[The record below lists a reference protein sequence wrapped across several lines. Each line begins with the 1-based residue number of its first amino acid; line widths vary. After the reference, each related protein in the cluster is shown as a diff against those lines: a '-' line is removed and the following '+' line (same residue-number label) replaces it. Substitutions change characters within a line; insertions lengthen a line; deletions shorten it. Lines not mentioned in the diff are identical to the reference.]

1 MKSEEQIATLRLHN
15 QRLIGDSSLKNPA
28 KVVQWLVAVQA
39 QDYYGAKWGLGQRMR
54 GASDEAIE
62 QAFAS
67 GAILRTHVM
76 RPTWHF
82 VTPAD
87 IRWLL
92 KLTAPR
98 VDALNSHYYRKLELN
113 AAVFKQTNKALARA
127 LRDGKHLTRK
137 ELREVISRAGIDP
150 GDTVRMGH
158 ILCRAELEGVICS
171 GPRKGKQFTYA
182 LLEERAAKAPDL
194 SRDES
199 LAELTA
205 RYFKSRGPAT
215 IPDFVWWSGLTSSD
229 AKRGLEIVGNDLAKE
244 TIDGKEYWRSAAKR
258 MPAPDLKRAYL
269 LSPYDEYFIA
279 YKDRSVTL
287 DPQYTQQET
296 IAKLIFDSVLVIG
309 TRLVGGWK
317 RELKNGSAVIQ
328 LKPFAPLTKGQKQL
342 VKTAAE
348 RYGEFLGL
356 RVVLA

>member
-1 MKSEEQIATLRLHN
+1 MKSAEQIATLRLHN
-15 QRLIGDSSLKNPA
+15 QRLIGESSFKKPA
-28 KVVQWLVAVQA
+28 EVVQWLVAAQA

-54 GASDEAIE
+54 DASDEVIE

-67 GAILRTHVM
+67 GQILRTHVM

-82 VTPAD
+82 VTPND

-98 VDALNSHYYRKLELN
+98 VNVINGHAYRKFDLD
-113 AAVFKQTNKALARA
+113 ASVFKKTNNALIRA

-137 ELREVISRAGIDP
+137 ELRDVISRAKVDP
-150 GDTVRMGH
+150 GDSIRMGY
-158 ILCRAELEGVICS
+158 ILIRAELDGVICS

-182 LLEERAAKAPDL
+182 LLEERAPKAPGL
-194 SRDES
+194 SRDEA

-205 RYFKSRGPAT
+205 RYFKTRGPAT
-215 IPDFVWWSGLTSSD
+215 IQDFVWWSGLTSND
-229 AKRGLEIVGNDLAKE
+229 TKRGLEIVGNELTKE
-244 TIDGKEYWRSAAKR
+244 TIGEKTYWSQPSKR
-258 MPAPDLKRAYL
+258 APTPDLKRAFF

-279 YKDRSVTL
+279 YKDRSVTF
-287 DPQYTQQET
+287 DTRYMQQEA
-296 IAKLIFDSVLVIG
+296 IAKLVFDSVLVIG

-317 RELKNGSAVIQ
+317 REFKNSSVVIQ
-328 LKPFAPLTKGQKQL
+328 LKPFEPLKSSQKQL
-342 VKTAAE
+342 IKIAAE

-356 RVVLA
+356 KVVLA

>member
-1 MKSEEQIATLRLHN
+1 MNSAEQIATLRLHN
-15 QRLIGDSSLKNPA
+15 QRLIGESSFKKPA
-28 KVVQWLVAVQA
+28 EVVQWLVAAQA

-54 GASDEAIE
+54 GASDDAIE
-62 QAFAS
+62 QAFTT
-67 GAILRTHVM
+67 GQILRTHVM

-82 VTPAD
+82 VTPND

-98 VDALNSHYYRKLELN
+98 VNAINGHPYRKFELD
-113 AAVFKQTNKALARA
+113 ASVFKKTNNALIRA

-137 ELREVISRAGIDP
+137 ELRDVISRARVDP
-150 GDTVRMGH
+150 GDSIRLGY
-158 ILCRAELEGVICS
+158 ILIRAELDGVICS
-171 GPRKGKQFTYA
+171 GPRRGKQFTYA
-182 LLEERAAKAPDL
+182 LLEERAPKGPDL
-194 SRDES
+194 SRDEG

-215 IPDFVWWSGLTSSD
+215 IRDFVWWSGLTSKD
-229 AKRGLEIVGNDLAKE
+229 AKRGLEIVSDDLTQE
-244 TIDGKEYWRSAAKR
+244 TIAGQTYWYSPSRR
-258 MPAPDLKRAYL
+258 LPTPGLKRAYL

-287 DPQYTQQET
+287 NTQFTQQET

-309 TRLVGGWK
+309 MRLVGSWK
-317 RELKNGSAVIQ
+317 REFKNSSVIIQ
-328 LKPFAPLTKGQKQL
+328 LKPFVPLTKAQQQL
-342 VKTAAE
+342 IKTAAD

-356 RVVLA
+356 KALVT